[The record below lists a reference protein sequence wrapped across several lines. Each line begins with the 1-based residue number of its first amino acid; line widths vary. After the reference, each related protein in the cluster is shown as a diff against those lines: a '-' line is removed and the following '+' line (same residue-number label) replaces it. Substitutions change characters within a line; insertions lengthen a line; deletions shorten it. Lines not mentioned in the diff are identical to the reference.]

1 MLLAAPLK
9 CVCGCKPKLG
19 KGNYNYVRYYCPNC
33 GMGTFHHRLEELAR
47 DSLHRLVLR
56 LFLRSRNAQNAD
68 AGMADNR
75 ENATSAR

>member
-47 DSLHRLVLR
+47 EAW
-56 LFLRSRNAQNAD
+56 NAQIQNVD
-68 AGMADNR
+68 KLKVR
-75 ENATSAR
+75 I